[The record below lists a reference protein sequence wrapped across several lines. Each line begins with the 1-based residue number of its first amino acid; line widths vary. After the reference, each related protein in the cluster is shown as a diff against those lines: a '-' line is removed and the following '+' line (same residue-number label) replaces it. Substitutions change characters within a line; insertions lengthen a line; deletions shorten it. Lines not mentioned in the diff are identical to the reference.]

1 MFLEQVPNNF
11 MLRES
16 SALVG
21 ITITYDMHRE
31 IHRCLGGV
39 DVVYYM
45 VHLGGTFSTKWSE
58 ILKE

>member
-1 MFLEQVPNNF
+1 MILEQVPNNF

-16 SALVG
+16 NALVG
-21 ITITYDMHRE
+21 ITINYDTHRA
-31 IHRCLGGV
+31 IHRWLEEV
-39 DVVYYM
+39 NIVYYM

>member
-31 IHRCLGGV
+31 IHRCLGG
-39 DVVYYM
+39 
-45 VHLGGTFSTKWSE
+45 G
-58 ILKE
+58 